1 MPWEVSGVSGDLS
14 AIKVYDGEVDPLS
27 PVLLTVNIGEAFES
41 LKGNVVSVTKKVDGK
56 SDADIT
62 SEIEFKGNGIWYDP
76 EFVIDAEYD
85 RGKTVSF
92 VILYDVNGFEVLLEI
107 KLKVKSL

>member
-27 PVLLTVNIGEAFES
+27 PVLLTVNLGESFGS
-41 LKGNVVSVTKKVDGK
+41 LKGNVITVTKKVDGK
-56 SDADIT
+56 ADEDIT

-92 VILYDVNGFEVLLEI
+92 VILYDLNGFEVSLEV

>member
-1 MPWEVSGVSGDLS
+1 MKDL
-14 AIKVYDGEVDPLS
+14 A
-27 PVLLTVNIGEAFES
+27 
-41 LKGNVVSVTKKVDGK
+41 VSVTKKVEGK
-56 SDADIT
+56 DDEDIT
-62 SEIEFKGNGIWYDP
+62 DEIEFRGNGIWYDP

-92 VILYDVNGFEVLLEI
+92 VILYDVNGFEVSLEI